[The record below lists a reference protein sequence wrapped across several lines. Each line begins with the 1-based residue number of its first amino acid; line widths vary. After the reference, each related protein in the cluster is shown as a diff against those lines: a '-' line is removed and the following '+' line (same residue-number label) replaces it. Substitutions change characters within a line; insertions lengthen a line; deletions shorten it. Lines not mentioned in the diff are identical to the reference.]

1 MYFVFRENSNLYI
14 ILRESSILE
23 GINMNVR
30 DNVFKLWH
38 QQRKDIK
45 SVAELERKIGLSNG
59 IIQQWKDNNPSIKNA
74 QKVAD
79 FFHVPLEKIL
89 SKVKHVYTASDDITA
104 QDQEMLSMFR
114 KHTKGMSKSEKE
126 EFQASLELLMDTAKT
141 IIDNKNNEGKKSN
154 E

>member
-79 FFHVPLEKIL
+79 FF
-89 SKVKHVYTASDDITA
+89 SCS
-104 QDQEMLSMFR
+104 FR
-114 KHTKGMSKSEKE
+114 KNIK
-126 EFQASLELLMDTAKT
+126 
-141 IIDNKNNEGKKSN
+141 
-154 E
+154 